1 MHPVC
6 SRLLTVIGDC
16 KRNRD
21 VLSQCPWRQRIEEQA
36 LGVSREQAAENRR
49 AIVAAATRLFRER
62 GVEAVGLSELMK
74 HAGFTQGGFYNH
86 FESKADLVAEVLA
99 SAIAEGNAEFAK
111 MARGP
116 VDESTTALRRYIN
129 WYLSQAHRDDI
140 DHGCPVTGFAGDA
153 PRLGAEAQS
162 HFAGGLDDQ
171 ITILAGL
178 IAESGSLAAAGERR
192 TLRER
197 AISLHCEMLGA
208 LVLSRSVAK
217 ATPALS
223 NEILE
228 SVQRH
233 ALASTDE
240 RSTQPPNPRKKH

>member
-1 MHPVC
+1 
-6 SRLLTVIGDC
+6 LTATVNC

-21 VLSQCPWRQRIEEQA
+21 VLASGHPQQRFEEQA

-86 FESKADLVAEVLA
+86 FKSKADLVAEVFA
-99 SAIAEGNAEFAK
+99 SAMAEGNAELASN
-111 MARGP
+111 ARAP
-116 VDESTTALRRYIN
+116 VDASTTALRRYIS

-178 IAESGSLAAAGERR
+178 IAESGSLAVAGERR

-197 AISLHCEMLGA
+197 AISLHCQMLGA
-208 LVLSRSVAK
+208 LVLSRSVAQT
-217 ATPALS
+217 TPALS

-228 SVQRH
+228 NVKRDV
-233 ALASTDE
+233 LASLDE
-240 RSTQPPNPRKKH
+240 SSSHASKPRKKH

>member
-1 MHPVC
+1 M
-6 SRLLTVIGDC
+6 
-16 KRNRD
+16 
-21 VLSQCPWRQRIEEQA
+21 
-36 LGVSREQAAENRR
+36 SREQAAENRR
-49 AIVAAATRLFRER
+49 AIIAAATQLFRER
-62 GVEAVGLSELMK
+62 GVDAVGLSELMK

-86 FESKADLVAEVLA
+86 FESKEALVAEVLA
-99 SAIAEGNAEFAK
+99 SAIAEGNTKFVNI
-111 MARGP
+111 ARAP
-116 VDESTTALRRYIN
+116 VDESTTALRRYIS

-153 PRLGAEAQS
+153 ARLGAKAQS

-208 LVLSRSVAK
+208 LVLSRSVAQ
-217 ATPALS
+217 AAPALS
-223 NEILE
+223 KEILE
-228 SVQRH
+228 NVQRDV
-233 ALASTDE
+233 LASLDE
-240 RSTQPPNPRKKH
+240 RFSQTPKPREKL

>member
-1 MHPVC
+1 
-6 SRLLTVIGDC
+6 L
-16 KRNRD
+16 
-21 VLSQCPWRQRIEEQA
+21 RQRFEEQA

-74 HAGFTQGGFYNH
+74 QAGFTQGGFYNH
-86 FESKADLVAEVLA
+86 FESKAALVAEVLA
-99 SAIAEGNAEFAK
+99 AAMAEGTAELTRNARA
-111 MARGP
+111 P
-116 VDESTTALRRYIN
+116 VDESTTALRRYIG

-140 DHGCPVTGFAGDA
+140 EHGCPVTGFAGDA
-153 PRLGAEAQS
+153 PRLGGRAQS

-178 IAESGSLAAAGERR
+178 IAESGSFATSGERR

-208 LVLSRSVAK
+208 LVLSRSVAQ
-217 ATPALS
+217 AAPALS

-228 SVQRH
+228 NVQRDVLTSLDEASSH
-233 ALASTDE
+233 A
-240 RSTQPPNPRKKH
+240 PKPGKKH

>member
-1 MHPVC
+1 MLDYEPLHLYKSPRVGI
-6 SRLLTVIGDC
+6 LTAIVNC

-21 VLSQCPWRQRIEEQA
+21 ALSQRLWRQRIEEQA

-49 AIVAAATRLFRER
+49 AIVAAGKRLFRER

-99 SAIAEGNAEFAK
+99 SAMTEGNAEFARN
-111 MARGP
+111 ARAP

-129 WYLSQAHRDDI
+129 WYLSQAHRDNI
-140 DHGCPVTGFAGDA
+140 DHGCPVAGFAGDA
-153 PRLGAEAQS
+153 PRLGAGAQS

-178 IAESGSLAAAGERR
+178 IAESGSLAVEGGRR

-208 LVLSRSVAK
+208 LVLSRSGA
-217 ATPALS
+217 
-223 NEILE
+223 
-228 SVQRH
+228 H
-233 ALASTDE
+233 
-240 RSTQPPNPRKKH
+240 

>member
-1 MHPVC
+1 
-6 SRLLTVIGDC
+6 LTAIVNC

-21 VLSQCPWRQRIEEQA
+21 LLASSHPQQRFEEQA
-36 LGVSREQAAENRR
+36 LGVSREQAAENHR

-86 FESKADLVAEVLA
+86 FKSKADLVAEVFA
-99 SAIAEGNAEFAK
+99 SAMAEGNAELASN
-111 MARGP
+111 ARAP
-116 VDESTTALRRYIN
+116 VDASTTALRRYIS

-197 AISLHCEMLGA
+197 AISLHCQMLGA
-208 LVLSRSVAK
+208 LVLSRSVAQT
-217 ATPALS
+217 TPALS

-228 SVQRH
+228 NVKRDVLASLDQGSRH
-233 ALASTDE
+233 ASK
-240 RSTQPPNPRKKH
+240 PRKKHQGVDS

>member
-1 MHPVC
+1 
-6 SRLLTVIGDC
+6 
-16 KRNRD
+16 
-21 VLSQCPWRQRIEEQA
+21 
-36 LGVSREQAAENRR
+36 
-49 AIVAAATRLFRER
+49 
-62 GVEAVGLSELMK
+62 VEAVGLSELMK

-86 FESKADLVAEVLA
+86 FASKADLVAEVLA
-99 SAIAEGNAEFAK
+99 SAITEGNADFAK
-111 MARGP
+111 MARAP

-153 PRLGAEAQS
+153 PRLGAGAQS

-178 IAESGSLAAAGERR
+178 IAESGLAAAGERR

-197 AISLHCEMLGA
+197 AINLHCEMLGA
-208 LVLSRSVAK
+208 LVLSRSVAQ
-217 ATPALS
+217 AAPAFS

-228 SVQRH
+228 NARRH
-233 ALASTDE
+233 VLASLDE
-240 RSTQPPNPRKKH
+240 RSSQAPKPRKKH

>member
-1 MHPVC
+1 VA
-6 SRLLTVIGDC
+6 
-16 KRNRD
+16 
-21 VLSQCPWRQRIEEQA
+21 QRIEEQA

-49 AIVAAATRLFRER
+49 AIVAAAARLFRER

-86 FESKADLVAEVLA
+86 FESKGDLVAEVVA
-99 SAIAEGNAEFAK
+99 SAIADGIAEFAK
-111 MARGP
+111 LARTP

-153 PRLGAEAQS
+153 PRLGAGAQS
-162 HFAGGLDDQ
+162 HFAGGLDDL

-178 IAESGSLAAAGERR
+178 IAESGSLAGAGERR

-197 AISLHCEMLGA
+197 AISLFCEMLGA
-208 LVLSRSVAK
+208 LLLSRAVAQ
-217 ATPALS
+217 AAPALS

-228 SVQRH
+228 NVHRHVRASV
-233 ALASTDE
+233 DE
-240 RSTQPPNPRKKH
+240 RSSPPPKPRKKH